1 VIMCNHYEFWGA
13 DFLPAAMESGDCG
26 D

>member
-1 VIMCNHYEFWGA
+1 MCNHYEFWGA